1 MAAVPALAMAM
12 ASCGR
17 FEPEDRVFPNSI
29 YLDVSALEQN
39 RAANFSNRT
48 EGGSQSLSAVLA
60 YPADK
65 PVTASIAV
73 DKDGVE
79 AFNRRNGTDYEL
91 LPERFLDFPGA
102 TVTIPAGRSTSE
114 SVTIVF
120 KGLMGEGEQHTGAM
134 EIDKTYLLPVKVSSA
149 DIESMPTSSEVFYLI
164 KRTSAITVA
173 AQLTDD
179 FICFPR
185 LDDPAETGLKA
196 VYNDLTAVTFE
207 ALVNIDRFELLLSST
222 KCDISTIMGVEQYLL
237 LRIGD
242 ANFERQQLQFDG
254 SGNGSKFGKIPAKID
269 ARKKLD
275 TGVWYHVAATYDQKT
290 RTARIYLNGKLIDE
304 TRDVGV
310 EAPSADNRIR
320 LAPREKVNGKTGEGY
335 CFLVGNSYNRY
346 RPLQGKIAEVR
357 VWSSARTQQEI
368 WENMYR
374 ITEPEAH
381 EDLIGY
387 WKCDDGTGD
396 TVTDYSRY
404 KNHGK
409 FGAKE
414 QFEITT
420 GVTVDPKDPEWAVG
434 IEIPEVNKM
443 EE

>member
-1 MAAVPALAMAM
+1 MAAVPALAM

-17 FEPEDRVFPNSI
+17 FEPEDRVFQNSI

-65 PVTASIAV
+65 PVTASITV

-91 LPERFLDFPGA
+91 LPERFLDFQGA

-114 SVTIVF
+114 TVTIVF
-120 KGLMGEGEQHTGAM
+120 KGLMGEGEQQTGAM

-149 DIESMPTSSEVFYLI
+149 DIGSMPTSSEVFYLV

-185 LDDPAETGLKA
+185 LDDPAETELKA
-196 VYNDLTAVTFE
+196 IYNDLTAVTFE

-254 SGNGSKFGKIPAKID
+254 SGNGSKFGKIPVKTD

-275 TGVWYHVAATYDQKT
+275 TGVWYHVAATYDQRT

-320 LAPREKVNGKTGEGY
+320 LAPREKVDGKTGEGY

-374 ITEPEAH
+374 IAEPEAH

-387 WKCDDGTGD
+387 WKCDDGAGD

-434 IEIPEVNKM
+434 IEIPELNKM